1 MKKPEATR
9 KGGLFFK
16 RERLFSVAEHGTCFA
31 PVMNSRAPFIATVDK
46 RASKAVPPS
55 ATSPERS
62 GSQGSPAPLAP
73 SEAKGGFEPLGL
85 GGMI

>member
-1 MKKPEATR
+1 
-9 KGGLFFK
+9 
-16 RERLFSVAEHGTCFA
+16 
-31 PVMNSRAPFIATVDK
+31 MNSRAPFIATVDK